1 MRNGLRAALVFAA
14 ACWLSAEALAGR
26 QAVVPAPQA
35 RPAPQAPDR
44 SQVFRAGVEI
54 VSLNVT
60 VTDPQGRYLTDLD
73 QDEFSVFE
81 DGAKQELSYF
91 NRSNL
96 PIALSLLI
104 DSSASM
110 EQRMENAQEAAIG
123 FARRIRP
130 QDLAQVV
137 DFDSRVEI
145 KLGFTNKLAELETA
159 IRTTSAGGS
168 TALHNAVYISLKE
181 LAKVRARNPD
191 EIRRQAIVVLSDGED
206 TSSLVSFEEVMELA
220 KRSETAIYTIGLQ
233 PKEQSALRGFREA
246 EFVLRQ
252 LAQETGGR
260 AFFAKQIEDL
270 KDVYGQIADELSSQ
284 YSMGYAPKNPRRDGA
299 FRRIIVQVARPN
311 STARTKRGYYGPVS

>member
-1 MRNGLRAALVFAA
+1 MRSVVLCVVAAVAITALPDG
-14 ACWLSAEALAGR
+14 SARGQE
-26 QAVVPAPQA
+26 QP
-35 RPAPQAPDR
+35 
-44 SQVFRAGVEI
+44 QVFRAGVEV

-60 VTDPQGRYLTDLD
+60 VSDNLGRYVTDLEQTD
-73 QDEFSVFE
+73 FSVFE
-81 DGAKQELSYF
+81 DGAKQELTYF
-91 NRSNL
+91 NKSNL

-110 EQRMENAQEAAIG
+110 EQRMEHAQEAAIG
-123 FARRIRP
+123 FARTIRA

-145 KLGFTNKLAELETA
+145 KLGFTNSIDNLEKA
-159 IRTTSAGGS
+159 IRSTSPGGS

-181 LAKVRARNPD
+181 LAKVKAKNP
-191 EIRRQAIVVLSDGED
+191 EEVRRQAIVVLSDGED
-206 TSSLVSFEEVMELA
+206 TSSLVSFEEVLELA

-233 PKEQSALRGFREA
+233 PRETTALRGFREA

-260 AFFAKQIEDL
+260 SFFANRVEDL
-270 KDVYGQIADELSSQ
+270 KGVYGQIADELSSQ

-299 FRRIIVQVARPN
+299 FRRIVVQVNRPN
-311 STARTKRGYYGPVS
+311 TTARTKRGYYGPVS